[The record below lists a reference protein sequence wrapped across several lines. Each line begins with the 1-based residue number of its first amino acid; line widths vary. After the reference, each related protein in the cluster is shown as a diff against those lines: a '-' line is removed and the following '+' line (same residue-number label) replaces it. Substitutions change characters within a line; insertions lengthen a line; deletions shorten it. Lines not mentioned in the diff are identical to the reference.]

1 MNKEKVYKF
10 KCKRL
15 HNNYLINVLFKLL
28 IKIFRIQIIFI
39 AFSLIADH
47 SPDQTGAYPLSGL
60 THDIMHPSPPSIKSN
75 HVNRSLTSGIES
87 PYVWIG
93 YVVPSDRTVIQQ
105 RIDALQYVFQ
115 LGQWFY
121 QDQMELNGFGSKTFL
136 YETEPDGITPK
147 IEIIHLSETAAA
159 LWGHDEYDQWYNVL
173 DALENAGIQAW
184 KSGIVR
190 FLANETCIQNTNGSI
205 EGGIALGGSFGSA
218 ASPGIAM
225 FGCAELAMIG
235 PQLLIDESPYD
246 GIIRQE
252 VGPYPMDHG
261 TTFHPGHGYTFSEL
275 CSSFIGG
282 MMHELGHAFGIL
294 THTYRYQVVNQEA
307 LMGTGYIYTRG
318 NFRPDLFYLEYTRL
332 SYGSALILNSSH
344 YFNRDLQITGNPI
357 VSAEILNDGIPVNG
371 HRQIKF
377 TASDPD
383 GLGAAILQ

>member
-47 SPDQTGAYPLSGL
+47 SPDQTGAY
-60 THDIMHPSPPSIKSN
+60 
-75 HVNRSLTSGIES
+75 
-87 PYVWIG
+87 
-93 YVVPSDRTVIQQ
+93 
-105 RIDALQYVFQ
+105 
-115 LGQWFY
+115 
-121 QDQMELNGFGSKTFL
+121 
-136 YETEPDGITPK
+136 
-147 IEIIHLSETAAA
+147 
-159 LWGHDEYDQWYNVL
+159 
-173 DALENAGIQAW
+173 
-184 KSGIVR
+184 
-190 FLANETCIQNTNGSI
+190 
-205 EGGIALGGSFGSA
+205 
-218 ASPGIAM
+218 
-225 FGCAELAMIG
+225 
-235 PQLLIDESPYD
+235 
-246 GIIRQE
+246 
-252 VGPYPMDHG
+252 
-261 TTFHPGHGYTFSEL
+261 HGYTFSEL